1 MRNQL
6 LAVLLGAALSA
17 CAEEVDPADPGLVV
31 PTDAAVEPG
40 RDQGEDPRP
49 DTGLPPPKGERTVS
63 LRLDDAPTPP
73 LVLDMDRDEV
83 TQLLGPVADEI
94 ILLELDPTPLLQ
106 NILDEVK
113 TACGTD
119 WQRDTQDPEY
129 DCGLTPLGQTFG
141 PRWQFSPEFS
151 LIRVLTMT
159 PANVLVEGTSIE
171 FLQLVADQFD
181 IGGGFGQILSDS
193 LLIGRTEEVVTTR
206 EVVRSLR
213 ENLLETHPNTAAG
226 GRMRVTLRDALND
239 LSTLAEKLG
248 PVGAH
253 PGVLAPG
260 FTPHGAVLGPDF
272 RMRVEALSNIRV
284 AQGAKARAGRDDI
297 NVLVDTTGPE
307 YDDPLEFDFEDAAR
321 FTISGLVD
329 APVVDL
335 RFAIPEHDRFVPACI
350 DGACQQNLPD
360 NPVGPNTV
368 WRVSPWTLEYITAY
382 AALIKYR
389 DLHSDNCY
397 IACAATR
404 VSIGFEGDPAGWVH
418 FGVPLDLGPK
428 DQYVWEFIGEVA
440 QVALHGPDH
449 VRFDEGEVNVEFTL
463 SGVVAGITGEQAAAA
478 TRPWLQVQGPAI
490 ADFILGN
497 FRERSGPVD
506 FYFRRTSEGHPA
518 LYFIAPEDLAA
529 GREYLWRRPGF
540 YATADLAIG
549 GKLSVTD
556 LPNEPDTTHEKLLIQ
571 GGEQTAFMEDETG
584 RRYQLRIVAEG
595 PNSTDIQVHV
605 TDL

>member
-1 MRNQL
+1 MKIRYLALGL
-6 LAVLLGAALSA
+6 LIG
-17 CAEEVDPADPGLVV
+17 CAEEVDPADPGLEV
-31 PTDAAVEPG
+31 P
-40 RDQGEDPRP
+40 GEDAEVTRDTGGTPRP
-49 DTGLPPPKGERTVS
+49 DGGGPPPKGERTINLS
-63 LRLDDAPTPP
+63 LDDAPTPP
-73 LVLDMDRDEV
+73 LVLDMNRDEV

-94 ILLELDPTPLLQ
+94 VLLELDPTPLLQ
-106 NILDEVK
+106 NIMDEVK

-119 WQRDTQDPEY
+119 WQRDTQEPVY
-129 DCGLTPLGQTFG
+129 DCSLTPLGQTFG
-141 PRWQFSPEFS
+141 PRWQYSPEFS

-193 LLIGRTEEVVTTR
+193 LLIGRTEEVVTTP

-213 ENLLETHPNTAAG
+213 ENLLETHPNTSAG
-226 GRMRVTLRDALND
+226 GRMRVTLRDALAD
-239 LSTLAEKLG
+239 LATLEEKLG

-253 PGVLAPG
+253 PGVLAAG

-284 AQGAKARAGRDDI
+284 VQGGKARGGRDDI

-307 YDDPLEFDFEDAAR
+307 YDDPLEFDFQDLSR
-321 FTISGLVD
+321 FQISGLVD
-329 APVVDL
+329 EPTVDL
-335 RFAIPEHDRFVPACI
+335 RFAIPEHDRFVPSCI
-350 DGACQQNLPD
+350 EAGCQQNTPD
-360 NPVGPNTV
+360 NPVGPNTA

-389 DLHSDNCY
+389 NLRSDNCY

-404 VSIGFEGDPAGWVH
+404 VSIGQEEDPAGWVH
-418 FGVPLDLGPK
+418 FGVPLNLGPN

-449 VRFDEGEVNVEFTL
+449 RRFEEGEVDVEFTL
-463 SGVVAGITGEQAAAA
+463 TGVVAGITGEQAAAA

-490 ADFILGN
+490 ADFLLGN
-497 FRERSGPVD
+497 FRERSGAVD
-506 FYFRRTSEGHPA
+506 FYFRRTSEGRPA

-529 GREYLWRRPGF
+529 GREYTWRRPGF
-540 YATADLAIG
+540 YGTPDLAIG
-549 GKLSVTD
+549 GKVSVTE
-556 LPNEPDTTHEKLLIQ
+556 LPNEPDTTHEKLLLE
-571 GGEQTAFMEDETG
+571 GGEQVVFMEDDAG